1 MTISFFSQA
10 VTIANQADS
19 HLKATFPTRRR
30 AGVER
35 PSGGSS
41 AKRNKDDER
50 EIAAEAA

>member
-10 VTIANQADS
+10 VTIANEADS

-35 PSGGSS
+35 PLGGNS
-41 AKRNKDDER
+41 AKHNK
-50 EIAAEAA
+50 AMKGK